1 MAWTNPQKQI
11 AVRACR
17 AAGISEEQRRD
28 MILRNMANARLP
40 DGRVTST
47 APKLTNADFEQ
58 FMAIVEQGAGGKVLH
73 FTEGYWVK
81 NAADSLGRMRHKV
94 RLLAAELEAAGHLAA
109 NGIGLAGW
117 IEKRVTR
124 GATNRLEE
132 LDYQGLRALILGLKA
147 YSRQRAALV
156 PA

>member
-1 MAWTNPQKQI
+1 MAWTNQQKQI

-17 AAGISEEQRRD
+17 AAGIREEQRRD

-58 FMAIVEQGAGGKVLH
+58 FMAIVEQSAGGQILH
-73 FTEGYWVK
+73 FTKDYWQTG
-81 NAADSLGRMRHKV
+81 AADSLGRMRHKV
-94 RLLAAELEAAGHLAA
+94 KALATELEGAGHLAA
-109 NGIGLAGW
+109 NGVGLAGW
-117 IEKRVTR
+117 ISKRVTR
-124 GATNRLEE
+124 GETDRLEE
-132 LDYQGLRALILGLKA
+132 LDYQGLRALILGLGA
-147 YSRQRAALV
+147 YIRQRAALV